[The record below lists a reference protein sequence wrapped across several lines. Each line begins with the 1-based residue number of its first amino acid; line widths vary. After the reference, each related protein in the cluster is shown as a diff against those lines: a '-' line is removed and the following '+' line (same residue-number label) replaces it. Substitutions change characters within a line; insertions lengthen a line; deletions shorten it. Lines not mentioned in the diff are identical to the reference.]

1 MPRFLIHLVIFGFGV
16 LTVSDLHAGL
26 TPHVQWN
33 KDTLPSFMPGVDS
46 IRFMEDVVITGT
58 RTARRSAESPVMVT
72 VMDSR
77 KMAGLQVCVLSDALR
92 FQPGLR
98 VETNCQTCNY
108 TQLRMNGLAGAYT
121 QILVNGR
128 PLFGPMMSLYGM
140 EQLPVNM
147 IDRIEVVRGGGSS
160 LYGPSAIGGTVNVI
174 TRTPVRNQAEVGM
187 QFQHVGGR
195 TADAILSGN
204 GSLVS
209 TDKRTGLFLFLNR
222 RVRGVFDANGDG
234 FSELPELRNLS
245 SGLSFF
251 HKPAKDQKLELTI
264 GYLGEYRYGGE
275 ITDKSV
281 ELAGQAEERRH
292 RTWMGSMD
300 YQVNFNGQRSSVIAY
315 GAWQLIQRS
324 HYTGVLPD
332 DPAELAQHILE
343 PPFGEA
349 DAATLNTGFQL
360 NHRVDRFLKGTNTFT
375 LGSELVYD
383 KVTDNI
389 PAYGYEVDQQ
399 TRDFGVFLQS
409 DWQLSPKLTMLSGI
423 RTDLHN
429 MLPGRV
435 MMSPRL
441 SILYRP
447 WPSTQIRLGYGKG
460 FRAPQAFDTDL
471 HLAFAGG
478 GVSRVQLDNDLL
490 AERSNSWSLS
500 WNADHATENRIF
512 GYTVEAFRTNLLGA
526 FNLFH
531 IGRDAY
537 GEIFEK
543 RNGSAARVQGITVEL
558 RGNIRKKLQLEGG
571 FTLQQSAYDDAVEY
585 MNGVPP
591 ERNFLRTPDAYGFSS
606 LTLMPS
612 SKWNI
617 NLSHVHTGRMRLAHF
632 GSEGNQP
639 ADRMI
644 ETKPFDEI
652 NLRVSRFIRADDLSS
667 VIECSAGVRNLL
679 NAWQDDFDRGK
690 YRDSNYIYGPAQPR
704 SLFVA
709 VKWRFN

>member
-1 MPRFLIHLVIFGFGV
+1 MPNPFVIILLLCLGV
-16 LTVSDLHAGL
+16 MSTRSLYAGQA
-26 TPHVQWN
+26 PDAQV
-33 KDTLPSFMPGVDS
+33 KADTLPSFIPGMDS
-46 IRFMEDVVITGT
+46 IRFMEDVVVTGT

-174 TRTPVRNQAEVGM
+174 SRTPVRNEAEVGM
-187 QFQHVGGR
+187 QFQHIGGR
-195 TADAILSGN
+195 TGEAILSGN

-209 TDKRTGLFLFLNR
+209 TDKQTGISLFLNR
-222 RVRGVFDANGDG
+222 RDRGVFDANGDG
-234 FSELPELRNLS
+234 YSELPELRNLS

-251 HKPAKDQKLELTI
+251 HKPTKDQKLELSI

-275 ITDKSV
+275 ITDRAV
-281 ELAGQAEERRH
+281 QLAGQAEERRH

-300 YQVNFNGQRSSVIAY
+300 YQVNFNEARSSFIAY
-315 GAWQLIQRS
+315 GGWQFIRRS

-332 DPAELAQHILE
+332 ESAALAQHILV

-360 NHRVDRFLKGTNTFT
+360 NHRFDRFLKGENTFT
-375 LGSELVYD
+375 LGSEFVYD

-389 PAYGYEVDQQ
+389 PAYRYQVDQQ

-409 DWQLSPKLTMLSGI
+409 DWQLSTKLTMLSGI
-423 RTDLHN
+423 RADLHS
-429 MLPGRV
+429 MLPGRI

-441 SILYRP
+441 SLLYRP
-447 WPSTQIRLGYGKG
+447 WSSTQIRLGYGKG

-478 GVSRVQLDNDLL
+478 GVSRIRLDNDLL

-512 GYTVEAFRTNLLGA
+512 GYTVEAFSTRLLGA
-526 FNLFH
+526 FNLVH
-531 IGRDAY
+531 MGADAY

-543 RNGSAARVQGITVEL
+543 RNGSGARVQGVTIEL
-558 RGNIRKKLQLEGG
+558 RGNFRKKLQIEGG
-571 FTLQQSAYDDAVEY
+571 FTLQQSIYDDAVDY
-585 MNGVPP
+585 LNGVPP
-591 ERNFLRTPDAYGFSS
+591 ERDFLRTPDLYGFSS
-606 LTLMPS
+606 LTYMPTA
-612 SKWNI
+612 KWNI
-617 NLSHVHTGRMRLAHF
+617 NLSHVHTGRMRLVHF
-632 GSEGNQP
+632 GSEGNQQT
-639 ADRMI
+639 DRMV
-644 ETKPFDEI
+644 ETKPFDEV
-652 NLRVSRFIRADDLSS
+652 NLRVSRFIRVDDLSS

-690 YRDSNYIYGPAQPR
+690 YRDSNYIYGPALPR
-704 SLFVA
+704 SLFIA